1 MGGTPGEQNRLAV
14 HLRQR
19 HRRNSTEITA
29 LACLGM
35 LDCVGLDVSD
45 PYALAWHPMV
55 GQCKGFLSPIPPPHH
70 PAHRIMLSSD
80 LPLREL

>member
-19 HRRNSTEITA
+19 HRRKSTEITA
-29 LACLGM
+29 PASLGM
-35 LDCVGLDVSD
+35 LDGVGLDVSD
-45 PYALAWHPMV
+45 RYALSWSPMV

-70 PAHRIMLSSD
+70 PAHRIVLSSD
-80 LPLREL
+80 LPFREL